1 MEDYR
6 KWEWESFIQ
15 KIIYDTNFNNLKKE
29 DLIKNKKLMNELYNI
44 FCFEIID
51 KNAE

>member
-6 KWEWESFIQ
+6 KWEWESFLQ
-15 KIIYDTNFNNLKKE
+15 KINYDTNFNNLKKE

-44 FCFEIID
+44 FCFEITD
-51 KNAE
+51 KKVE